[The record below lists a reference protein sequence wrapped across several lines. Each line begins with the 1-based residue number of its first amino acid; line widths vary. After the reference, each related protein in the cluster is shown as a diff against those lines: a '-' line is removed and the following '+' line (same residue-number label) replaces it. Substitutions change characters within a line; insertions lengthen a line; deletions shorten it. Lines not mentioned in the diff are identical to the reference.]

1 MMAFLLKN
9 LFTNSN
15 RFCDCGSWFVK
26 TNYVCQVTLP
36 NFNPSCRFVARSLFL
51 QPLYQIINS
60 GFIKADKSD
69 KSNKSKI
76 YQSEN

>member
-1 MMAFLLKN
+1 
-9 LFTNSN
+9 
-15 RFCDCGSWFVK
+15 V
-26 TNYVCQVTLP
+26 
-36 NFNPSCRFVARSLFL
+36 PSCRFVASSLFL